1 MTDSLILMVFLV
13 AIIFLSGALL
23 AATPWFMKKGEC
35 FAVTIPESAQA
46 DERFLA
52 FRKRYAAAVL
62 AVTLICAVALGVV
75 SSVALGGI
83 GASPA
88 ADVASANAIPT
99 ATIVAAATI
108 PLIVSFALMLHYRK
122 KINSIKREEGWK
134 AERDEAV
141 ALVGFEEAP
150 VVPSLA
156 WNVIYVPIVL
166 VTLAIGLVFYPA
178 APDLVPTHF
187 DFAGNVNQWTPKGP
201 ALIAFPLLFEVF
213 MAACFIISHWMTI
226 RSKKDIDPARPA
238 ISAYAYGAF
247 ARAECIV
254 LLVGGSMLTAVLG
267 IVMVLMMTEVLSLF
281 VTMALIIV
289 VTLAFVGATIAIS
302 VVYGQSGSRLV
313 KRLDASGDIIADNDE
328 HWKAGIF
335 YWNKD
340 DASLILPKRFGVG
353 WTMNWARPA
362 AWLSVGGFTLASIA
376 FVAACI
382 FLM

>member
-62 AVTLICAVALGVV
+62 AVTLICAVALGAVSNVV
-75 SSVALGGI
+75 LGKMSSATDA
-83 GASPA
+83 ASL
-88 ADVASANAIPT
+88 NAIL
-99 ATIVAAATI
+99 AAAIVAAATI
-108 PLIVSFALMLHYRK
+108 PLIASFALMLHYRK
-122 KINSIKREEGWK
+122 RVKAIKREEGWK

-141 ALVGFEEAP
+141 AFIGFEEAP
-150 VVPSLA
+150 APPSLA
-156 WNVIYVPIVL
+156 WNVVYVPIVL
-166 VTLAIGLVFYPA
+166 ITLALGFALYPST
-178 APDLVPTHF
+178 PDLVPTHI

-201 ALIAFPLLFEVF
+201 ALIAFPLLVEVF
-213 MAACFIISHWMTI
+213 MAACFIFSHWMTI
-226 RSKKDIDPARPA
+226 RSKKDVDPARPA

-247 ARAECIV
+247 ARAECIL
-254 LLVGGSMLTAVLG
+254 LLVGGSVLTAVLG
-267 IVMVLMMTEVLSLF
+267 IVMILMMTEFLSML
-281 VTMALIIV
+281 VTMVLIIV
-289 VTLAFVGATIAIS
+289 ATLVFVGATIAFS

-313 KRLDASGDIIADNDE
+313 KRLEENGDIIADNDE
-328 HWKAGIF
+328 RWKAGIF

-362 AWLSVGGFTLASIA
+362 AWVIVGGITLASIA
-376 FVAACI
+376 FVAACVL
-382 FLM
+382 LM

>member
-35 FAVTIPESAQA
+35 FAVTIPESAQV
-46 DERFLA
+46 DVRFLA

-75 SSVALGGI
+75 SNVVLGKM
-83 GASPA
+83 SSA
-88 ADVASANAIPT
+88 ADAASLNTILVAA
-99 ATIVAAATI
+99 IVAAATI
-108 PLIVSFALMLHYRK
+108 PLIASFALMLHYRK
-122 KINSIKREEGWK
+122 KVKAIKREEGWR

-141 ALVGFEEAP
+141 ALIGFEEAP
-150 VVPSLA
+150 VPPSLA
-156 WNVIYVPIVL
+156 WNVVYVPIVL
-166 VTLAIGLVFYPA
+166 ITLAIGLALYPST
-178 APDLVPTHF
+178 PDLVPTHL

-201 ALIAFPLLFEVF
+201 ALIAFPLLLEVF
-213 MAACFIISHWMTI
+213 MAACFIFSHWMTI
-226 RSKKDIDPARPA
+226 RSKKDVDPARPA

-247 ARAECIV
+247 ARAECIL
-254 LLVGGSMLTAVLG
+254 LLVGGSVLTAVLG
-267 IVMVLMMTEVLSLF
+267 IVMILMMAEILSML
-281 VTMALIIV
+281 VTIALIIV
-289 VTLAFVGATIAIS
+289 ATLILVGATIAIS

-362 AWLSVGGFTLASIA
+362 AWLIVGGFTLASIA

>member
-1 MTDSLILMVFLV
+1 MTDSLILMAFLI
-13 AIIFLSGALL
+13 AIVFLSGALL

-62 AVTLICAVALGVV
+62 AVTLICAVALGAV
-75 SSVALGGI
+75 SNVALGKMG
-83 GASPA
+83 SA
-88 ADVASANAIPT
+88 ADFDSLNAIL
-99 ATIVAAATI
+99 VAAIVVATTV
-108 PLIVSFALMLHYRK
+108 PLVVSFALMLHYRK
-122 KINSIKREEGWK
+122 RVEAIKREEGWK

-141 ALVGFEEAP
+141 ALIGFEEAP
-150 VVPSLA
+150 VPPSLA
-156 WNVIYVPIVL
+156 WNVVYVPIVL
-166 VTLAIGLVFYPA
+166 ITLAIGLALYPST
-178 APDLVPTHF
+178 PDLVPTHF

-213 MAACFIISHWMTI
+213 MAACFIFSHWMTI

-247 ARAECIV
+247 ARAECIL
-254 LLVGGSMLTAVLG
+254 LLVGGSVLTAVLG
-267 IVMVLMMTEVLSLF
+267 IVMILMMAEILSML
-281 VTMALIIV
+281 VTIALIIV
-289 VTLAFVGATIAIS
+289 TTLVFVGATIAIPI
-302 VVYGQSGSRLV
+302 VYGQSGSRLV
-313 KRLDASGDIIADNDE
+313 KRLEENGDIIADNDE

-340 DASLILPKRFGVG
+340 DASLFLPKRFGVG

-362 AWLSVGGFTLASIA
+362 AWLIVGGFTLASIA

>member
-1 MTDSLILMVFLV
+1 MTDSLILMAFLI
-13 AIIFLSGALL
+13 AIVFLSGALL
-23 AATPWFMKKGEC
+23 AATPWFMKKNEC
-35 FAVTIPESAQA
+35 FAVTIPESEQA
-46 DERFLA
+46 DVRFLA

-62 AVTLICAVALGVV
+62 VAALICAVALGAV
-75 SSVALGGI
+75 SNVALGKMGSAPDSDSWSSI
-83 GASPA
+83 LVA
-88 ADVASANAIPT
+88 A
-99 ATIVAAATI
+99 IVAAATI
-108 PLIVSFALMLHYRK
+108 PLVASFALMLHYRK
-122 KINSIKREEGWK
+122 RVEAIKREEGWK

-141 ALVGFEEAP
+141 ALIGFEEVP
-150 VVPSLA
+150 VPPSLA
-156 WNVIYVPIVL
+156 WNVVYVPIVL
-166 VTLAIGLVFYPA
+166 ITLAIGLALYPST
-178 APDLVPTHF
+178 PDMVPTHF

-213 MAACFIISHWMTI
+213 MAACFIFSHWMTI

-247 ARAECIV
+247 ARAECIL
-254 LLVGGSMLTAVLG
+254 LLVGGSVLTAVSG
-267 IVMVLMMTEVLSLF
+267 IVMILMMAEILSMF
-281 VTMALIIV
+281 VTVALIIV
-289 VTLAFVGATIAIS
+289 ATLILVGATIAVS

-313 KRLDASGDIIADNDE
+313 KRLEENGDIIADNDE

-362 AWLSVGGFTLASIA
+362 AWLIVGGFTLASIA

>member
-75 SSVALGGI
+75 SNVVLGKMSSATDA
-83 GASPA
+83 ASL
-88 ADVASANAIPT
+88 NAIL
-99 ATIVAAATI
+99 AAAIVAAATI
-108 PLIVSFALMLHYRK
+108 PLIASFALMLHYRK
-122 KINSIKREEGWK
+122 RVKAIKREEGWK

-141 ALVGFEEAP
+141 ALIGFEEAP
-150 VVPSLA
+150 APPSLA
-156 WNVIYVPIVL
+156 WNVVYVPIVL
-166 VTLAIGLVFYPA
+166 ITLALGLALYPST
-178 APDLVPTHF
+178 PDLVPTHI

-201 ALIAFPLLFEVF
+201 ALIAFPLLVEVF
-213 MAACFIISHWMTI
+213 MAACFIFSHWMTI
-226 RSKKDIDPARPA
+226 RSKKDVDPARPA

-247 ARAECIV
+247 ARAECIL
-254 LLVGGSMLTAVLG
+254 LLVSGSVLTAVLG
-267 IVMVLMMTEVLSLF
+267 IVMILMMTETLSML
-281 VTMALIIV
+281 VTMVLIIV
-289 VTLAFVGATIAIS
+289 ATLVFVGAMIAFS

-313 KRLDASGDIIADNDE
+313 KRLEENGGIIADNDE

-362 AWLSVGGFTLASIA
+362 AWVIVGGITLASIA
-376 FVAACI
+376 FVAACVL
-382 FLM
+382 LM

>member
-1 MTDSLILMVFLV
+1 MTDSLILMAFLI
-13 AIIFLSGALL
+13 AIVFLSGALL
-23 AATPWFMKKGEC
+23 AATPWFMKKNEC

-46 DERFLA
+46 DVRFLA
-52 FRKRYAAAVL
+52 FRKRYAVAVL
-62 AVTLICAVALGVV
+62 AVTLICAVALGAV
-75 SSVALGGI
+75 SSVTLGKMG
-83 GASPA
+83 
-88 ADVASANAIPT
+88 SAPDSDSLNAIL
-99 ATIVAAATI
+99 AAAIVVAATI
-108 PLIVSFALMLHYRK
+108 PLVASFALMLHYRK
-122 KINSIKREEGWK
+122 RVEAIKREEGWK
-134 AERDEAV
+134 AERDETV
-141 ALVGFEEAP
+141 ALIGFEEAP
-150 VVPSLA
+150 VPPSLA
-156 WNVIYVPIVL
+156 WNVVYVPIVL
-166 VTLAIGLVFYPA
+166 ITLAIGLALYPST
-178 APDLVPTHF
+178 PDLVPTNF

-213 MAACFIISHWMTI
+213 MAACFIFSHWMTI

-247 ARAECIV
+247 ARAECIL
-254 LLVGGSMLTAVLG
+254 LLVGGSVLTAVLG
-267 IVMVLMMTEVLSLF
+267 IMMILMMSEILSMF
-281 VTMALIIV
+281 VTVALIIV
-289 VTLAFVGATIAIS
+289 ATLILVGATIAVS

-313 KRLDASGDIIADNDE
+313 KRLEENGDMIADNDE

-362 AWLSVGGFTLASIA
+362 AWLIVGGFTLASIA

>member
-13 AIIFLSGALL
+13 AIVFLSGALL

-46 DERFLA
+46 DERFLV

-62 AVTLICAVALGVV
+62 AVTLICAVALGAV
-75 SSVALGGI
+75 SNVALGKMG
-83 GASPA
+83 
-88 ADVASANAIPT
+88 SAPDSDSLNAIL
-99 ATIVAAATI
+99 AAAIVAATTI
-108 PLIVSFALMLHYRK
+108 PLVASFALMLHYRK
-122 KINSIKREEGWK
+122 RVEAIKREEGWK

-141 ALVGFEEAP
+141 ALIGFEEAP
-150 VVPSLA
+150 VPPSLA
-156 WNVIYVPIVL
+156 WNVVYVPIVL
-166 VTLAIGLVFYPA
+166 ITLAIGLALYPST
-178 APDLVPTHF
+178 PDLVPTHF

-213 MAACFIISHWMTI
+213 MAACFIFSHWMTI

-247 ARAECIV
+247 ARAECIL
-254 LLVGGSMLTAVLG
+254 LLVGGSVLTAVSG
-267 IVMVLMMTEVLSLF
+267 IVMILMMAEILSMF
-281 VTMALIIV
+281 VTVALIIV
-289 VTLAFVGATIAIS
+289 ATLILVGATIAVS

-313 KRLDASGDIIADNDE
+313 KRLEENGDMIADNDE

-353 WTMNWARPA
+353 WTMNWAHPA
-362 AWLSVGGFTLASIA
+362 AWLIVGGFTLASIA

>member
-13 AIIFLSGALL
+13 AIIFLSGAIL
-23 AATPWFMKKGEC
+23 AATPWFMKKNEC

-46 DERFLA
+46 DVRFLA

-75 SSVALGGI
+75 SNVVLGKM
-83 GASPA
+83 SSA
-88 ADVASANAIPT
+88 ADAASLNAILV
-99 ATIVAAATI
+99 AAIVATSTI
-108 PLIVSFALMLHYRK
+108 PLIASFALMLHYRK
-122 KINSIKREEGWK
+122 KVKAIKREEGWK

-141 ALVGFEEAP
+141 ALIGFEEAP
-150 VVPSLA
+150 APPSLA
-156 WNVIYVPIVL
+156 WNVVYVPIVL
-166 VTLAIGLVFYPA
+166 ITLALGLALYPST
-178 APDLVPTHF
+178 PDLVPTHI

-201 ALIAFPLLFEVF
+201 ALIAFPLLVEVF
-213 MAACFIISHWMTI
+213 MAACFIFSHWMTI
-226 RSKKDIDPARPA
+226 RSKKDVDPARPA

-247 ARAECIV
+247 ARAECIL
-254 LLVGGSMLTAVLG
+254 LLVSGSVLTAVLG
-267 IVMVLMMTEVLSLF
+267 IVMILMMTETLSML
-281 VTMALIIV
+281 VTMVLIIV
-289 VTLAFVGATIAIS
+289 ATLVFVGAMIAFS

-313 KRLDASGDIIADNDE
+313 KRLEENGGIIADDDE

-335 YWNKD
+335 YWNKG

-362 AWLSVGGFTLASIA
+362 AWLIVGGFTLVSIA

>member
-13 AIIFLSGALL
+13 AIIFLFGALL

-62 AVTLICAVALGVV
+62 AVTLICAVALGAV
-75 SSVALGGI
+75 SNVALGKMGSAPDSDSLSSI
-83 GASPA
+83 LVA
-88 ADVASANAIPT
+88 A
-99 ATIVAAATI
+99 IVAAATI
-108 PLIVSFALMLHYRK
+108 PLIASFALMLHYRK
-122 KINSIKREEGWK
+122 RVEAIKREEGWK

-141 ALVGFEEAP
+141 ALIGFEEAP
-150 VVPSLA
+150 VPPSLA
-156 WNVIYVPIVL
+156 WNVVYVPIVL
-166 VTLAIGLVFYPA
+166 ITLAIGLALYPST
-178 APDLVPTHF
+178 PDLVPTHF

-213 MAACFIISHWMTI
+213 MAACFIFSHWMTI

-247 ARAECIV
+247 ARAECIL
-254 LLVGGSMLTAVLG
+254 LLVGGSVLTVVLG
-267 IVMVLMMTEVLSLF
+267 IVMILMMTEALPLF
-281 VTMALIIV
+281 VTMALIFAATVI
-289 VTLAFVGATIAIS
+289 FVGATIAVSI
-302 VVYGQSGSRLV
+302 VYGQSGSRLI
-313 KRLDASGDIIADNDE
+313 KRLEENGDIIADNDE

-340 DASLILPKRFGVG
+340 DASLVLPKRFGVG

-362 AWLSVGGFTLASIA
+362 TWVIVGGFALASIA
-376 FVAACI
+376 FVVACLL
-382 FLM
+382 LM

>member
-1 MTDSLILMVFLV
+1 MTDSLTLMVFLI
-13 AIIFLSGALL
+13 AIVLLSGAIL
-23 AATPWFMKKGEC
+23 AATPWFMKKNEC

-46 DERFLA
+46 DVRFLA

-75 SSVALGGI
+75 SNVVLGKMSSATDA
-83 GASPA
+83 ASL
-88 ADVASANAIPT
+88 NAIL
-99 ATIVAAATI
+99 AAAIVAAATI
-108 PLIVSFALMLHYRK
+108 PLIASFALMLHYRK
-122 KINSIKREEGWK
+122 KVKAIKREEGWK

-141 ALVGFEEAP
+141 ALIGFEEAP
-150 VVPSLA
+150 APPSLA
-156 WNVIYVPIVL
+156 WNVVYVPIVL
-166 VTLAIGLVFYPA
+166 ITLALGLALYPST
-178 APDLVPTHF
+178 PDLVPTHI

-201 ALIAFPLLFEVF
+201 ALIAFPLLVEVF
-213 MAACFIISHWMTI
+213 MAACFIFSHWMTI
-226 RSKKDIDPARPA
+226 RSKKDVDPARPA

-247 ARAECIV
+247 ARAECIL
-254 LLVGGSMLTAVLG
+254 LLVSGSVLTAVLG
-267 IVMVLMMTEVLSLF
+267 IVMILMMTETLSML
-281 VTMALIIV
+281 VTVVLIIV
-289 VTLAFVGATIAIS
+289 ATLVFVGAMIAFS

-313 KRLDASGDIIADNDE
+313 KRLEESGDIIADNDE

-362 AWLSVGGFTLASIA
+362 AWLIVGGFTLASIA

>member
-62 AVTLICAVALGVV
+62 AVTLICAVALGAV
-75 SSVALGGI
+75 SNVALGEMG
-83 GASPA
+83 SA
-88 ADVASANAIPT
+88 ADSDSLNAIL
-99 ATIVAAATI
+99 AAAIVAAATI
-108 PLIVSFALMLHYRK
+108 PLVASFALMLHYRK
-122 KINSIKREEGWK
+122 RVEAIKREEGWK

-141 ALVGFEEAP
+141 ALIGFEEAP
-150 VVPSLA
+150 VPPSLA
-156 WNVIYVPIVL
+156 WNVVYVPIVL
-166 VTLAIGLVFYPA
+166 ITLAIGLALYPST
-178 APDLVPTHF
+178 PDLVPTHF

-201 ALIAFPLLFEVF
+201 ALIVFPLLFEVF
-213 MAACFIISHWMTI
+213 MAVCFIFSHWMTI

-247 ARAECIV
+247 ARAECIL
-254 LLVGGSMLTAVLG
+254 LLVGGSVLTAVLG
-267 IVMVLMMTEVLSLF
+267 IVMILMMAEILSML
-281 VTMALIIV
+281 VTIALIIV
-289 VTLAFVGATIAIS
+289 ATLILVGATIAIS

-313 KRLDASGDIIADNDE
+313 KRLEENGDIITDNDE
-328 HWKAGIF
+328 HWKAGVF

-362 AWLSVGGFTLASIA
+362 AWLIVGGFTLVSIA

>member
-62 AVTLICAVALGVV
+62 AVTLICAVALGAV
-75 SSVALGGI
+75 SNVALGKMG
-83 GASPA
+83 SA
-88 ADVASANAIPT
+88 ADSDSLNAIL
-99 ATIVAAATI
+99 AAAIVAAAMM
-108 PLIVSFALMLHYRK
+108 PLVASFALMLHYRK
-122 KINSIKREEGWK
+122 RVEAIKREEGWK

-141 ALVGFEEAP
+141 ALIGFEEAP
-150 VVPSLA
+150 VPPSLA
-156 WNVIYVPIVL
+156 WNVVYVPIVL
-166 VTLAIGLVFYPA
+166 ITLAIGLALYPS

-213 MAACFIISHWMTI
+213 MAACFIFSHWMTI

-247 ARAECIV
+247 ARAECIL
-254 LLVGGSMLTAVLG
+254 LLVGGSVLTAVLG
-267 IVMVLMMTEVLSLF
+267 IVMILMMAEILSML
-281 VTMALIIV
+281 VTVALIIV
-289 VTLAFVGATIAIS
+289 ATLILVGATIAVSI
-302 VVYGQSGSRLV
+302 VYGQSGSRLV
-313 KRLDASGDIIADNDE
+313 KRLEEKGDIIADNDE

-340 DASLILPKRFGVG
+340 DASLFLPKRFGVG

-362 AWLSVGGFTLASIA
+362 AWLIVGGFTLASIA

>member
-46 DERFLA
+46 DERFLT

-62 AVTLICAVALGVV
+62 AVTLICAVALGAV
-75 SSVALGGI
+75 SNVALGKMGL
-83 GASPA
+83 APDS
-88 ADVASANAIPT
+88 DSLNAIL
-99 ATIVAAATI
+99 AAAIVVAATI
-108 PLIVSFALMLHYRK
+108 PLIASFALMLHYRK
-122 KINSIKREEGWK
+122 RVEAIKREEGWK

-141 ALVGFEEAP
+141 ALIGFEEAP
-150 VVPSLA
+150 VPPSLA
-156 WNVIYVPIVL
+156 WNVVYVPIVL
-166 VTLAIGLVFYPA
+166 ITLAIGLALYPST
-178 APDLVPTHF
+178 PDLVPTNF

-213 MAACFIISHWMTI
+213 MAACFIFSHWMTI

-247 ARAECIV
+247 ARAECIL
-254 LLVGGSMLTAVLG
+254 LLVGGSVLTAVLG
-267 IVMVLMMTEVLSLF
+267 IVMILMMTEILSML
-281 VTMALIIV
+281 VTIALIIV
-289 VTLAFVGATIAIS
+289 ATLILVGATIAIPI
-302 VVYGQSGSRLV
+302 VYGQSGSRLV
-313 KRLDASGDIIADNDE
+313 KRLEENGDIIADNDE

-340 DASLILPKRFGVG
+340 DASLFLPKRFGVG

-362 AWLSVGGFTLASIA
+362 AWLIVGGFTLVSIA

>member
-13 AIIFLSGALL
+13 AIVFLSGALL

-62 AVTLICAVALGVV
+62 AVTLICAVALGAV
-75 SSVALGGI
+75 SNVALGKMGSAPDSDSLNTI
-83 GASPA
+83 LA
-88 ADVASANAIPT
+88 AAI
-99 ATIVAAATI
+99 VVAATI

-122 KINSIKREEGWK
+122 RVEAIKREEGWK

-141 ALVGFEEAP
+141 ALIGFEEAP
-150 VVPSLA
+150 VPPSLV
-156 WNVIYVPIVL
+156 WNVVYVPIVL
-166 VTLAIGLVFYPA
+166 ITLAIGLALYPST
-178 APDLVPTHF
+178 PDLVPTNF

-201 ALIAFPLLFEVF
+201 ALIAFPVLFEVF
-213 MAACFIISHWMTI
+213 MAACFIFSHWMTI

-247 ARAECIV
+247 ARAECIL
-254 LLVGGSMLTAVLG
+254 LLVGGSVLTAVLG
-267 IVMVLMMTEVLSLF
+267 IVMILMMAEILSML
-281 VTMALIIV
+281 VTIALIIV
-289 VTLAFVGATIAIS
+289 ATLIFVGATIAVS
-302 VVYGQSGSRLV
+302 VVYGQSGSRLD
-313 KRLDASGDIIADNDE
+313 KRLEESGDIIADNDE

-335 YWNKD
+335 YFNKD
-340 DASLILPKRFGVG
+340 DASLFLPKRFGVG

-362 AWLSVGGFTLASIA
+362 AWLIVGGFTLASIA

>member
-1 MTDSLILMVFLV
+1 MADSLTLTVFLV

-35 FAVTIPESAQA
+35 FAVTIPESEHA
-46 DERFLA
+46 DERFIS
-52 FRKRYAAAVL
+52 FRKRYATAVL
-62 AVTLICAVALGVV
+62 SVTLVCTVALSVV
-75 SSVALGGI
+75 SSVALGKMGSAVDA
-83 GASPA
+83 AS
-88 ADVASANAIPT
+88 SNAILS
-99 ATIVAAATI
+99 AAIVAAATV
-108 PLIVSFALMLHYRK
+108 PLVVSFALMLHYRK
-122 KINSIKREEGWK
+122 RVESVKREEGWK

-141 ALVGFEEAP
+141 ALIGFEEAP
-150 VVPSLA
+150 TPPSLA
-156 WNVIYVPIVL
+156 WSVVYVPIAL
-166 VTLAIGLVFYPA
+166 ITLAIGLMLYPS

-213 MAACFIISHWMTI
+213 MAACFIFSHWMTI

-247 ARAECIV
+247 ARAECIL
-254 LLVGGSMLTAVLG
+254 LLVGGSVLTAVLG

-289 VTLAFVGATIAIS
+289 VTLVFVGAVIAVS
-302 VVYGQSGSRLV
+302 VIYGQSGSRLV
-313 KRLDASGDIIADNDE
+313 KRLEENGDIIADNDE

-340 DASLILPKRFGVG
+340 DASLFLPKRFGVG

-362 AWLSVGGFTLASIA
+362 TWVIVGGFTLVSIA

>member
-62 AVTLICAVALGVV
+62 TVTLICAVALGAV
-75 SSVALGGI
+75 SSVTLGKMG
-83 GASPA
+83 
-88 ADVASANAIPT
+88 SAVDSDSLNAIL
-99 ATIVAAATI
+99 VAAIVVAAMI
-108 PLIVSFALMLHYRK
+108 PLVASFALMLHYRK
-122 KINSIKREEGWK
+122 RVEAIKREEGWK

-141 ALVGFEEAP
+141 ALIGFEEAP
-150 VVPSLA
+150 VPPSLA
-156 WNVIYVPIVL
+156 WNVVYVPIVFI
-166 VTLAIGLVFYPA
+166 TLAIGLALYPST
-178 APDLVPTHF
+178 PDLVPTHF

-213 MAACFIISHWMTI
+213 MAACFIFSHWMTI

-247 ARAECIV
+247 ARAECIL
-254 LLVGGSMLTAVLG
+254 LLVGGSVLTAVLG
-267 IVMVLMMTEVLSLF
+267 IVMILMMTEILSMP
-281 VTMALIIV
+281 VTIALIIV
-289 VTLAFVGATIAIS
+289 TTLVFVGATIAIPI
-302 VVYGQSGSRLV
+302 VYGQSGSRLV
-313 KRLDASGDIIADNDE
+313 KRLEENGDMIADNDE

-362 AWLSVGGFTLASIA
+362 AWLIIGGFTLASIA

>member
-1 MTDSLILMVFLV
+1 MTDSLILVAFLV

-62 AVTLICAVALGVV
+62 AVTLICAVALGAV
-75 SSVALGGI
+75 SNVALGKMGSAPDSDSLSSI
-83 GASPA
+83 LVA
-88 ADVASANAIPT
+88 A
-99 ATIVAAATI
+99 IVAAATI
-108 PLIVSFALMLHYRK
+108 PLIASFALMLHYRK
-122 KINSIKREEGWK
+122 RVEAIKREEGWK

-141 ALVGFEEAP
+141 ALIGFEEAP
-150 VVPSLA
+150 VPPSLA
-156 WNVIYVPIVL
+156 WNVVYVPIVL
-166 VTLAIGLVFYPA
+166 ITLAIGLALYPSV
-178 APDLVPTHF
+178 PDMVPTHF

-213 MAACFIISHWMTI
+213 MAACFIFSHWMAI
-226 RSKKDIDPARPA
+226 RSKKDVDPARPA
-238 ISAYAYGAF
+238 ISTYAYGAF
-247 ARAECIV
+247 ARAECIL
-254 LLVGGSMLTAVLG
+254 LLVGGSVLTAVLG
-267 IVMVLMMTEVLSLF
+267 IVMILMMAEILSML
-281 VTMALIIV
+281 VTIALIIV
-289 VTLAFVGATIAIS
+289 ATLILVGATIAIS

-313 KRLDASGDIIADNDE
+313 KRLEENGDIITDNDE
-328 HWKAGIF
+328 HWKAGVF

-362 AWLSVGGFTLASIA
+362 AWLIVGGFTLASIA

>member
-1 MTDSLILMVFLV
+1 MTDSLILMAFLI

-35 FAVTIPESAQA
+35 FAVTIPESAQV

-62 AVTLICAVALGVV
+62 AVTLICAVALGAV
-75 SSVALGGI
+75 SNVALGKMG
-83 GASPA
+83 S
-88 ADVASANAIPT
+88 ADDSDSLNAILV
-99 ATIVAAATI
+99 AAIVVAATI
-108 PLIVSFALMLHYRK
+108 PLVASFALMLHYRK
-122 KINSIKREEGWK
+122 RVEAIKREEGWK

-141 ALVGFEEAP
+141 ALIGFEEAP
-150 VVPSLA
+150 VPPSLA
-156 WNVIYVPIVL
+156 WNVVYVPIVFI
-166 VTLAIGLVFYPA
+166 TLAIGLALYPST
-178 APDLVPTHF
+178 PDLVPTHF

-213 MAACFIISHWMTI
+213 MAACFIFSHWMTI

-247 ARAECIV
+247 ARAECIL
-254 LLVGGSMLTAVLG
+254 LLVGGSVLTAVLG
-267 IVMVLMMTEVLSLF
+267 IVMILMMAEILSML
-281 VTMALIIV
+281 VTIALIIV
-289 VTLAFVGATIAIS
+289 TTLVFVGATIAIPI
-302 VVYGQSGSRLV
+302 VYGQSGSRLV
-313 KRLDASGDIIADNDE
+313 KRLEENGDIIADNDE

-340 DASLILPKRFGVG
+340 DASLFLPKRFGVG

-362 AWLSVGGFTLASIA
+362 AWLIVGGFTLASIA

>member
-46 DERFLA
+46 DKRFLA

-62 AVTLICAVALGVV
+62 TVTLICAVALGAV
-75 SSVALGGI
+75 SSVTLGKMG
-83 GASPA
+83 
-88 ADVASANAIPT
+88 SAVDSDSLNAIL
-99 ATIVAAATI
+99 VAAIVVAAMI
-108 PLIVSFALMLHYRK
+108 PLVASFALMLHYRK
-122 KINSIKREEGWK
+122 RVEAIKREEGWK

-141 ALVGFEEAP
+141 ALIGFEEAP
-150 VVPSLA
+150 VPPSLA
-156 WNVIYVPIVL
+156 WNVVYVPIVL
-166 VTLAIGLVFYPA
+166 ITLAIGLALYPST
-178 APDLVPTHF
+178 PDLVPTNF

-213 MAACFIISHWMTI
+213 MAACFIFSHWMTI

-247 ARAECIV
+247 ARAECIL
-254 LLVGGSMLTAVLG
+254 LLVGGSVLTAVLG
-267 IVMVLMMTEVLSLF
+267 IVMILMMAEILSMF
-281 VTMALIIV
+281 VTVALIIV
-289 VTLAFVGATIAIS
+289 ATLVLVGATIAVS

-313 KRLDASGDIIADNDE
+313 KRLEENGDMIADNDE

-362 AWLSVGGFTLASIA
+362 AWLIVGGFTLASIA

>member
-13 AIIFLSGALL
+13 AIVLLSGAIL
-23 AATPWFMKKGEC
+23 AATPWFMKKNEC

-46 DERFLA
+46 DVRFLA

-62 AVTLICAVALGVV
+62 AVTLICAVALGAVSNVV
-75 SSVALGGI
+75 LGKMSSATDA
-83 GASPA
+83 ASL
-88 ADVASANAIPT
+88 NAIL
-99 ATIVAAATI
+99 AAAIVAAATI
-108 PLIVSFALMLHYRK
+108 PLIASFALMLHYRK
-122 KINSIKREEGWK
+122 RVKAIKREEGWK

-141 ALVGFEEAP
+141 AFIGFEEAP
-150 VVPSLA
+150 APPSLA
-156 WNVIYVPIVL
+156 WNVVYVPIVL
-166 VTLAIGLVFYPA
+166 ITLALGLALYPST
-178 APDLVPTHF
+178 PDLVPTHI

-201 ALIAFPLLFEVF
+201 ALIAFPLLVEVF
-213 MAACFIISHWMTI
+213 MAACFIFSHWMTI
-226 RSKKDIDPARPA
+226 RSKKDVDPARPA

-247 ARAECIV
+247 ARAECIL
-254 LLVGGSMLTAVLG
+254 LLVSGSVLTAVLG
-267 IVMVLMMTEVLSLF
+267 IVMILMMTETLSML
-281 VTMALIIV
+281 VTMVLIIV
-289 VTLAFVGATIAIS
+289 ATLVFVGAMIAFS

-313 KRLDASGDIIADNDE
+313 KRLEENGGIIADNDE

-335 YWNKD
+335 YWNKG

-362 AWLSVGGFTLASIA
+362 AWLIVGGFTLVSIA

>member
-1 MTDSLILMVFLV
+1 MTDSLILVAFLV

-62 AVTLICAVALGVV
+62 AVTLICAVALGAV
-75 SSVALGGI
+75 SNVALGKMGSAPDSDSLSSI
-83 GASPA
+83 LVA
-88 ADVASANAIPT
+88 A
-99 ATIVAAATI
+99 IVAAATI
-108 PLIVSFALMLHYRK
+108 PLIASFALMLHYRK
-122 KINSIKREEGWK
+122 RVEAIKREEGWK

-141 ALVGFEEAP
+141 ALIGFEEAP
-150 VVPSLA
+150 VPPSLA
-156 WNVIYVPIVL
+156 WNVVYVPIVL
-166 VTLAIGLVFYPA
+166 ITLAIGLALYPSV
-178 APDLVPTHF
+178 PDMVPTHF

-213 MAACFIISHWMTI
+213 MAACFIFSHWMAI
-226 RSKKDIDPARPA
+226 RSKKDVDPARPA

-247 ARAECIV
+247 ARAECIL
-254 LLVGGSMLTAVLG
+254 LLVGGSVLTAVLG
-267 IVMVLMMTEVLSLF
+267 IVMILMMAEILSML
-281 VTMALIIV
+281 VTIALIIV
-289 VTLAFVGATIAIS
+289 ATLILVGATIAIS

-313 KRLDASGDIIADNDE
+313 KRLEENGDIITDNDE
-328 HWKAGIF
+328 HWKAGVF

-362 AWLSVGGFTLASIA
+362 AWLIVGGFTLASIA

>member
-13 AIIFLSGALL
+13 AIVFLSGALL

-62 AVTLICAVALGVV
+62 AVTLICAVALGAV
-75 SSVALGGI
+75 SNVALGKMG
-83 GASPA
+83 SE
-88 ADVASANAIPT
+88 ADSDSLNAIL
-99 ATIVAAATI
+99 AAAIVVAATI
-108 PLIVSFALMLHYRK
+108 PLVASFALMLRYRK
-122 KINSIKREEGWK
+122 RVEAIKREEGWK

-141 ALVGFEEAP
+141 ALIGFEEAP
-150 VVPSLA
+150 VPPSLA
-156 WNVIYVPIVL
+156 WNVVYVPIVL
-166 VTLAIGLVFYPA
+166 ITLAIGLALYPST
-178 APDLVPTHF
+178 PDLVPTHF

-213 MAACFIISHWMTI
+213 MAACFIFSHWMTI

-247 ARAECIV
+247 ARAECIL
-254 LLVGGSMLTAVLG
+254 LLVGGSVLTAVLG
-267 IVMVLMMTEVLSLF
+267 IVMILMMAEILSML
-281 VTMALIIV
+281 VTIALIIV
-289 VTLAFVGATIAIS
+289 ATLILVGATIAVS

-313 KRLDASGDIIADNDE
+313 KRLEENGGIIADNDE

-340 DASLILPKRFGVG
+340 DASLFLPKRFGVG

-362 AWLSVGGFTLASIA
+362 AWLIVGGFTLASIA

>member
-46 DERFLA
+46 DVRFLA

-62 AVTLICAVALGVV
+62 AVTLICAVALGAVSNVV
-75 SSVALGGI
+75 LGKMSSATDA
-83 GASPA
+83 ASL
-88 ADVASANAIPT
+88 NAIL
-99 ATIVAAATI
+99 AAAIVAAATI
-108 PLIVSFALMLHYRK
+108 PLIASFALMLHYRK
-122 KINSIKREEGWK
+122 RVKAIKREEGWK

-141 ALVGFEEAP
+141 ALIGFEEAP
-150 VVPSLA
+150 APPSLA
-156 WNVIYVPIVL
+156 WNVVYVPIVL
-166 VTLAIGLVFYPA
+166 ITLALGLALYPST
-178 APDLVPTHF
+178 PDLVPTHI

-201 ALIAFPLLFEVF
+201 ALIAFPLLVEVF
-213 MAACFIISHWMTI
+213 MAACFIFSHWMTI
-226 RSKKDIDPARPA
+226 RSKKDVDPARPA

-247 ARAECIV
+247 ARAECIL
-254 LLVGGSMLTAVLG
+254 LLVGGSVLTAVLG
-267 IVMVLMMTEVLSLF
+267 IVMILMMTEFLSML
-281 VTMALIIV
+281 VTMVLIIV
-289 VTLAFVGATIAIS
+289 ATLVFVGATIAFSI
-302 VVYGQSGSRLV
+302 VYGQSGSRLV
-313 KRLDASGDIIADNDE
+313 KRLEENGDIIADNEE

-353 WTMNWARPA
+353 WTMNWARPV
-362 AWLSVGGFTLASIA
+362 AWLIVGGFTLASIA

>member
-13 AIIFLSGALL
+13 AIIFLSGAIL
-23 AATPWFMKKGEC
+23 AATPWFMKRNEC

-46 DERFLA
+46 DVRFLA

-75 SSVALGGI
+75 SNVVLGKM
-83 GASPA
+83 SSA
-88 ADVASANAIPT
+88 ADAASLNAILV
-99 ATIVAAATI
+99 AAIVATATI
-108 PLIVSFALMLHYRK
+108 PLIASFALMLHYRK
-122 KINSIKREEGWK
+122 KVKAIKREEGWK

-141 ALVGFEEAP
+141 ALIGFEEAP
-150 VVPSLA
+150 APPSLA
-156 WNVIYVPIVL
+156 WNVVYVPIVL
-166 VTLAIGLVFYPA
+166 ITLALGLALYPST
-178 APDLVPTHF
+178 PDLVPTHI

-201 ALIAFPLLFEVF
+201 ALVAFPLLVEVF
-213 MAACFIISHWMTI
+213 MAACFIFSHWMTI
-226 RSKKDIDPARPA
+226 RSKKDVDPARPA

-247 ARAECIV
+247 ARAECIL
-254 LLVGGSMLTAVLG
+254 LLVSGSVLTAVLG
-267 IVMVLMMTEVLSLF
+267 IVMILMMTETLSML
-281 VTMALIIV
+281 VTMVLIIV
-289 VTLAFVGATIAIS
+289 ATLVFVGAMIAFS

-313 KRLDASGDIIADNDE
+313 KRLEENGGIIADNDE

-335 YWNKD
+335 YWNKG

-362 AWLSVGGFTLASIA
+362 AWLIVGGFTLASIA

>member
-1 MTDSLILMVFLV
+1 MTDSLVLMAFLV
-13 AIIFLSGALL
+13 AIVFLSGALL

-62 AVTLICAVALGVV
+62 AVTLICAVALGAV
-75 SSVALGGI
+75 SNVAFGKMG
-83 GASPA
+83 
-88 ADVASANAIPT
+88 SAPDSDSLNAIL
-99 ATIVAAATI
+99 AAAIVVAATI
-108 PLIVSFALMLHYRK
+108 PLVASFALMLHYRK
-122 KINSIKREEGWK
+122 RVEAIKREEGWK

-141 ALVGFEEAP
+141 ALIGFEEAP
-150 VVPSLA
+150 APPSLA
-156 WNVIYVPIVL
+156 WNVVYMPIVL
-166 VTLAIGLVFYPA
+166 ITLAIGLALYPS
-178 APDLVPTHF
+178 APDMVPTHF

-213 MAACFIISHWMTI
+213 MAACFIFSHWMTI

-247 ARAECIV
+247 ARAECIL
-254 LLVGGSMLTAVLG
+254 LLVGGSVLTAVPG
-267 IVMVLMMTEVLSLF
+267 IVMILMMAEILSMF
-281 VTMALIIV
+281 VTVALIIV
-289 VTLAFVGATIAIS
+289 ATLILVGATIAVS

-313 KRLDASGDIIADNDE
+313 KRLEENGDMIADNDE
-328 HWKAGIF
+328 HWKAGVF

-362 AWLSVGGFTLASIA
+362 AWLIVGGFTLASIA

>member
-62 AVTLICAVALGVV
+62 AVTLICAVALGAV
-75 SSVALGGI
+75 SNVALGKMGSAPDSDSLSSI
-83 GASPA
+83 LVA
-88 ADVASANAIPT
+88 A
-99 ATIVAAATI
+99 IVAAATI
-108 PLIVSFALMLHYRK
+108 PLIASFALMLHYRK
-122 KINSIKREEGWK
+122 RVEAIKREEGWK

-141 ALVGFEEAP
+141 ALIGFEEAP
-150 VVPSLA
+150 VPPSLA
-156 WNVIYVPIVL
+156 WNVVYVPIVL
-166 VTLAIGLVFYPA
+166 ITLAIGLALYPSV
-178 APDLVPTHF
+178 PDMVPTHF

-213 MAACFIISHWMTI
+213 MAACFIFSHWMTI

-247 ARAECIV
+247 ARAECIL
-254 LLVGGSMLTAVLG
+254 LLVGGSVLTAVLG
-267 IVMVLMMTEVLSLF
+267 IVMILMMAEILSML
-281 VTMALIIV
+281 VTIALIIV
-289 VTLAFVGATIAIS
+289 ATLILVGAMIAIS

-313 KRLDASGDIIADNDE
+313 KRLEENGDIITDNDE
-328 HWKAGIF
+328 HWKAGVF

-362 AWLSVGGFTLASIA
+362 AWLIVGGFTLASIA